1 MGPRFYTTLYFR
13 VLVAIALGIAL
24 GAIFPDFAARLQP
37 LADAFINL
45 VKMTIAPLI
54 FCTVVIGIAS
64 MKSMKSVGKAG
75 GLALLYFE
83 IASSVALVIGLV
95 VVNIVK
101 PGASLVLDP
110 TKIDVTKVA
119 KFTTD
124 HPMKGTSDFFLE
136 VIPKT
141 LFGGL
146 ANGELLQVLLLALLF
161 GYALHR
167 TGDRGAP
174 VLDLIERVSEVI
186 FKIVGMIMQLAPIGA
201 FGAMAATIG
210 EHGLGTLVSLGEL
223 MACFYGTCLVF
234 IFGVLG
240 LVAHLSG
247 FSIFRFVRYIKDELF
262 IVLGTSSSETVL
274 PRMMA
279 KLEKLGA
286 SKPVVCLVVPAGYS
300 FNLDGT
306 SIYLTMGAMFVLQA
320 THADLGLGDQL
331 ALLGLMLLTSKGA
344 AGVSGSGFIVLAAT
358 LSSIG
363 HAPMLGLA
371 VIFGIDRF
379 MSEARALTNV
389 IGNGVATL
397 VVAKWCGERD
407 DATLQAELQPR

>member
-1 MGPRFYTTLYFR
+1 MAPRFYTTLYFR
-13 VLVAIALGIAL
+13 VLVAIVLGIGF
-24 GAIFPDFAARLQP
+24 GAVAPGVAAKVQP
-37 LADAFINL
+37 LADLFINL

-83 IASSVALVIGLV
+83 IASSIALVIGLV
-95 VVNIVK
+95 VVNVVK
-101 PGASLVLDP
+101 PGAGVELRVSEVALAEA
-110 TKIDVTKVA
+110 A
-119 KFTTD
+119 KFTEA
-124 HPMKGTSDFFLE
+124 HPMKHTGDFLLE
-136 VIPKT
+136 IVPKT
-141 LFGGL
+141 LLGGL

-161 GYALHR
+161 GFALH
-167 TGDRGAP
+167 GVGERGAP
-174 VLDLIERVSEVI
+174 VLEFLERISEVI
-186 FKIVGMIMQLAPIGA
+186 FKIVGMVMQLAPIGA
-201 FGAMAATIG
+201 FGAMAAVIG
-210 EHGLGTLVSLGEL
+210 GQGLGTLVSLGEL
-223 MACFYGTCLVF
+223 MLCFYGTCLLF
-234 IFGVLG
+234 IVGVLG
-240 LVAHLSG
+240 LVARLSG
-247 FSIFRFVRYIKDELF
+247 FSIFRFIRYIKDELF

-286 SKPVVCLVVPAGYS
+286 SKPVVGLVVPAGYS

-320 THADLGLGDQL
+320 THTDLGLTDQL

-358 LSSIG
+358 LGTFGQTPTI
-363 HAPMLGLA
+363 ALA
-371 VIFGIDRF
+371 MIFGIDRF

-397 VVAKWCGERD
+397 VVAKWCKERD
-407 DATLQAELQPR
+407 DARLTAELQPR